1 MSDRVRSFSSSS
13 SSRLEYDWD
22 VLLSLCDRE
31 PVLATGCTGSAP
43 PAAPSFAAGW
53 RSPAGTF
60 GRAPSEPSGQEQ
72 QASDDSSLSL
82 LHTMITSSMGPSHPD
97 EDEPEDEREEE
108 REDEPG
114 DEETEQDEGVEPD
127 DASGEL
133 QLKL

>member
-1 MSDRVRSFSSSS
+1 
-13 SSRLEYDWD
+13 
-22 VLLSLCDRE
+22 
-31 PVLATGCTGSAP
+31 
-43 PAAPSFAAGW
+43 
-53 RSPAGTF
+53 
-60 GRAPSEPSGQEQ
+60 
-72 QASDDSSLSL
+72 
-82 LHTMITSSMGPSHPD
+82 MITSSMGPSHPD